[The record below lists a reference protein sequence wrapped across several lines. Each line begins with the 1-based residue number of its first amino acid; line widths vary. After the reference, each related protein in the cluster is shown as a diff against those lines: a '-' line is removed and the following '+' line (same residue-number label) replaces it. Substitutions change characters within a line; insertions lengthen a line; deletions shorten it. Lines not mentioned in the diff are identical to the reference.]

1 MNKQLY
7 ILKKYSN
14 ELTNLFNHNLKI
26 INCQKEKCSK
36 EFKELESLKQE
47 CFKKIAKLHDEEVKT
62 VTWKK
67 YDKNRKKILEK
78 YHNNPHVKKQF
89 YNLKNNIKS
98 DAETLNNA
106 KKEFAIYQKE
116 HKQNMKDYLKTAEK
130 KYYEKETKKILN
142 TLYYNTKTV
151 NVTKCSFKECYEL
164 HKHDLMNV
172 KSLVN
177 KFCKEKMKKS
187 CKIAKTIDKI
197 DISKFNYKDSNKL
210 IKMIRKGMY

>member
-7 ILKKYSN
+7 ILKKYSK

-47 CFKKIAKLHDEEVKT
+47 CFKKIAKLHDDEVKT

-67 YDKNRKKILEK
+67 YEEKRKKIFLK
-78 YHNNPHVKKQF
+78 FNNNPYVKKQF

-98 DAETLNNA
+98 DKETLNNY
-106 KKEFAIYQKE
+106 KKVFATYQKDHRE
-116 HKQNMKDYLKTAEK
+116 NMKDYLKTAEK
-130 KYYEKETKKILN
+130 KYYEKETKKILD

-164 HKHDLMNV
+164 HKHDLMIV

-177 KFCKEKMKKS
+177 KICKEKVKKT
-187 CKIAKTIDKI
+187 CKIAKAINKI
-197 DISKFNYKDSNKL
+197 NISKFNYKDNNKL
-210 IKMIRKGMY
+210 VKMIRKGMY

>member
-1 MNKQLY
+1 MDKQLY

-36 EFKELESLKQE
+36 EFKELESLKLE
-47 CFKKIAKLHDEEVKT
+47 CFKKIAKLYDKEVKT

-67 YDKNRKKILEK
+67 YDKKRKKILEK
-78 YHNNPHVKKQF
+78 FNNNPYVKKQF

-98 DAETLNNA
+98 DKETLNNY
-106 KKEFAIYQKE
+106 KKVFATYQKDHRE
-116 HKQNMKDYLKTAEK
+116 NMKDYLKTAEK
-130 KYYEKETKKILN
+130 KYYEKETKKILD

-164 HKHDLMNV
+164 HKHDLMIV

-177 KFCKEKMKKS
+177 KICKEKVKKT
-187 CKIAKTIDKI
+187 CKIAKAIDKI
-197 DISKFNYKDSNKL
+197 DISKFNYKDNNKL